1 MKIQPA
7 PLDPSP
13 SQRDGT
19 GWAAL
24 PPAARL
30 YVSAVIGVGALLVAD
45 AFPLHLPRPALFA
58 GLVAAACL
66 TSVWKVTLPLPL
78 SSGATL
84 SMSYTAA
91 LMALMILDVP
101 SAMLIGVAGAW
112 TQCTF
117 QVRQRYPW
125 YRTAF
130 SMCAEAIT
138 VVATGTVYEAL
149 GGSLTPG
156 ALAGLPRAVVGSI
169 VAYFVIN
176 SSLIAVAI
184 GLSARRSSWRIWWDD
199 FLWSL
204 PSFMVAGTA
213 GAIGAVII
221 ERDNQWLAILIAAP
235 VYLTYRTYQVFLG
248 RIEDGRAHLAET
260 QKLHG
265 EAVEALVE
273 AKRAQQALA
282 DEKERLAVTLRS
294 IGDGVI
300 AIDLDG
306 RVLLVNRAA
315 EALIGWNHAEA
326 AGQPFSAVFRTLDP
340 DTRARCDNSLEALA
354 RREGEW
360 LCRSTVLVGKDL
372 DERPIEEMAAPL
384 RDAAGRRIGMVVA
397 FRDITD
403 VLRMRE
409 ERARADRV
417 ASLGLLAGGMAHEFN
432 NILASLVGN
441 VSLARAHVDP
451 ASDAA
456 VSLRDAE
463 QACCRARQLTWRL
476 LTFSKGGL
484 PVMKPVSLAVTLAE
498 AVRGTAATSCV
509 DIAPDLLPVMADEH
523 QVSQVLS
530 NILANAQQAM
540 PNGGTIAIRAENVRE
555 DAERWE
561 HALRVTPGAY
571 VRISISDTG
580 VGIRRE
586 HIGRIFDPYYT
597 TKRHG
602 GGLGLATA
610 YSIVKAHGGFF
621 TVSSMAGRGTT
632 VAVHLPVAEEAAFQL
647 SSTRPHLE
655 GRGRILLL
663 EHERSAQAVA
673 VNMLAFLGHDTE
685 VVPDGAAAV
694 ESYRSALANG
704 RPFDAVILDLVA
716 AGETGGRETISRLSE
731 IDPHVNGIVAT
742 GYAQDPVAVGFKS
755 YGFKAVINK
764 PFTLQEL
771 RSTIDSVLTT
781 PRSWT
786 VH

>member
-1 MKIQPA
+1 MTIPTA
-7 PLDPSP
+7 PPDTLTSH
-13 SQRDGT
+13 RDGT
-19 GWAAL
+19 GWATL
-24 PPAARL
+24 PASARL
-30 YVSAVIGVGALLVAD
+30 YVSMVIGAGALVIAA
-45 AFPLHLPRPALFA
+45 AFPIHLPRPALFA

-66 TSVWKVTLPLPL
+66 TSIWKVTLPLPL

-101 SAMLIGVAGAW
+101 SAILVAVAGAW

-117 QVRQRYPW
+117 QVRQRYPL

-130 SMCAEAIT
+130 SMCAEAMT
-138 VVATGTVYEAL
+138 VVATGAVYEAL
-149 GGSLTPG
+149 GGSLAPG
-156 ALAGLPRAVVGSI
+156 AHAGLPRAVVGSI

-184 GLSARRSSWRIWWDD
+184 GLSARRSAWRIWWDE
-199 FLWSL
+199 FLWSF

-235 VYLTYRTYQVFLG
+235 VYFTYRTYQVFLG
-248 RIEDGRAHLAET
+248 RIEDSRAHLAET

-294 IGDGVI
+294 IADGVI

-306 RVLLVNRAA
+306 RVLLVNGAA
-315 EALIGWNHAEA
+315 EALIGWSQAEA
-326 AGQPFSAVFRTLDP
+326 AGQPFSAVFRTLDL
-340 DTRARCDNSLEALA
+340 DTRARCDNSVEALA
-354 RREGEW
+354 RREGER

-403 VLRMRE
+403 VLRVRE

-417 ASLGLLAGGMAHEFN
+417 ASLGLLAGGLAHEFN
-432 NILASLVGN
+432 NILAAVVGN

-451 ASDAA
+451 ASAAA
-456 VSLRDAE
+456 VSLQDAE

-484 PVMKPVSLAVTLAE
+484 PVMKPVNLATTLAE

-523 QVSQVLS
+523 QMAQVLA
-530 NILANAQQAM
+530 NILLNAQQAM
-540 PNGGTIAIRAENVRE
+540 PNGGTIAIRAEKVRE

-561 HALRVTPGAY
+561 YALRVTPGAY
-571 VRISISDTG
+571 VRISVSDTG
-580 VGIRRE
+580 VGIRPE
-586 HIGRIFDPYYT
+586 HLGRVFDPYFT
-597 TKRHG
+597 TKRRG

-610 YSIVKAHGGFF
+610 YSIVKGHGGFI
-621 TVSSMAGRGTT
+621 TVSSIAGRGTT
-632 VAVHLPVAEEAAFQL
+632 VAIHLPVAEHAGFQRA
-647 SSTRPHLE
+647 STRPHLE
-655 GRGRILLL
+655 GRGRILLM
-663 EHERSAQAVA
+663 EHERPAQAVA
-673 VNMLAFLGHDTE
+673 VNMLAFLGHDAE

-704 RPFDAVILDLVA
+704 RPFDAVILDLVSP
-716 AGETGGRETISRLSE
+716 GETDGRETISRLTE

-742 GYAQDPVAVGFKS
+742 NHAQDPVAVGFES

-771 RSTIDSVLTT
+771 RSTIDSVLMT